1 MDLFG
6 FVKDVG
12 RRLFDKDEEAA
23 EKIKQHILASN
34 PGVADLEVSFEN
46 GIVGLKGRCTRPDA
60 FQKCVLM
67 AGNLRVEVGLLS
79 IVLQALEQSFARES
93 AFGEHHWYRVPVR
106 LDRLDET
113 RIQVPRQGARRARPD
128 QHERRLPQGQKLQ
141 TIRQAIRLADD
152 GTVFTPFKHPR
163 NAIGLIAGAQFQ
175 FNPWIR
181 FAHARQYLGE
191 HAVACSH

>member
-67 AGNLRVEVGLLS
+67 AGNLRGVIDVYASALTPFVVPKPEGVPIGGPHQHAHATPVETREEYYVIERGDTLS
-79 IVLQALEQSFARES
+79 HIARRYYGNADTWPRLFE
-93 AFGEHHWYRVPVR
+93 ANREVIQDPDRIFPGQKIRVP
-106 LDRLDET
+106 LD
-113 RIQVPRQGARRARPD
+113 
-128 QHERRLPQGQKLQ
+128 
-141 TIRQAIRLADD
+141 
-152 GTVFTPFKHPR
+152 
-163 NAIGLIAGAQFQ
+163 
-175 FNPWIR
+175 
-181 FAHARQYLGE
+181 
-191 HAVACSH
+191 

>member
-23 EKIKQHILASN
+23 EKIRQHILASN

-67 AGNLRVEVGLLS
+67 AGNLRGVIDVYASALTPFVVPKPEEVPIGGPHQHAHATPVETREEYYVIERGDTLS
-79 IVLQALEQSFARES
+79 HIARRYYGNANTWPRLFE
-93 AFGEHHWYRVPVR
+93 ANREVIQDPDRIFPGQKIRVP
-106 LDRLDET
+106 LD
-113 RIQVPRQGARRARPD
+113 
-128 QHERRLPQGQKLQ
+128 
-141 TIRQAIRLADD
+141 
-152 GTVFTPFKHPR
+152 
-163 NAIGLIAGAQFQ
+163 
-175 FNPWIR
+175 
-181 FAHARQYLGE
+181 
-191 HAVACSH
+191 